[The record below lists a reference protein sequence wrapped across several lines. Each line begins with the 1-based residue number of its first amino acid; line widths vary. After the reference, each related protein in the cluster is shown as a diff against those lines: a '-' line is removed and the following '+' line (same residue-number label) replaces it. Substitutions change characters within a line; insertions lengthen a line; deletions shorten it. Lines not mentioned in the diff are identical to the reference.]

1 MVTRPAP
8 QEKSFTGSSPLILLI
23 ALVSILL
30 QAKAATVL
38 GACLVPPAFDPG
50 VGELYFC
57 LPREGEQHLI
67 EYARRSFSE
76 ENLGEDI
83 WINFRGV
90 FADQV
95 WVNVGIREANDTSLP
110 AWEVIT
116 TLADRMRAIKAGDRS
131 ALESFLSP
139 IETTPASSEEER
151 ALKQNLLKSLRQSA
165 MEPRAA
171 RLQAGLYHVH
181 LKPTREIEERSLM
194 PINHMLSIPSH
205 TDLLHA
211 PRLTALLP
219 GSESKIAVA
228 AGIWTY
234 NWDEKQG
241 RGFVA
246 ERYDGPKNV
255 PFPGEFGYVYS
266 RFAITEYH
274 RQGLNDPSNVIPEKV
289 NPFIA
294 TLKPTGALLRFDFAP
309 DWEAFRKGL
318 SPVDQ
323 TRKSD

>member
-1 MVTRPAP
+1 MVFFISEAAA
-8 QEKSFTGSSPLILLI
+8 ECLL
-23 ALVSILL
+23 
-30 QAKAATVL
+30 
-38 GACLVPPAFDPG
+38 PPAFDPG

-57 LPREGEQHLI
+57 SPAEGERHLI
-67 EYARRSFSE
+67 EYARRSYSE
-76 ENLGEDI
+76 QNLGEDI

-90 FADQV
+90 FAGQV
-95 WVNVGIREANDTSLP
+95 WVNVGTRETNDTSLP

-116 TLADRMRAIKAGDRS
+116 TLAERMRAIKAGDPS
-131 ALESFLSP
+131 VLEGLLSP
-139 IETTPASSEEER
+139 IEATPASTEEER

-165 MEPRAA
+165 TEPTAGALRAI
-171 RLQAGLYHVH
+171 LYHVH
-181 LKPTREIEERSLM
+181 LKPTREIEERSIM

-211 PRLTALLP
+211 PRLAELLP

-241 RGFVA
+241 RSFVT

-274 RQGLNDPSNVIPEKV
+274 RQGLNDPANVTPQKV
-289 NPFIA
+289 AEFIA
-294 TLKPTGALLRFDFAP
+294 TLKPSGAVLRLDFAS
-309 DWEAFRKGL
+309 DWETFK
-318 SPVDQ
+318 
-323 TRKSD
+323 KSLAQAGQGK

>member
-1 MVTRPAP
+1 MMELAMRMGSVLAVIAMLL
-8 QEKSFTGSSPLILLI
+8 SFAWDARAECLL
-23 ALVSILL
+23 
-30 QAKAATVL
+30 
-38 GACLVPPAFDPG
+38 PPAFDPG

-57 LPREGEQHLI
+57 SSAEGERHLI
-67 EYARRSFSE
+67 KYARRSYSE

-83 WINFRGV
+83 WINFRGI

-95 WVNVGIREANDTSLP
+95 WVNVGTRETNDTSLP

-116 TLADRMRAIKAGDRS
+116 TLAERMGAIKAGDKA
-131 ALESFLSP
+131 ALESFLAP
-139 IETTPASSEEER
+139 IQATPASTGEER
-151 ALKQNLLKSLRQSA
+151 ALKEKLVKSLRESA
-165 MEPRAA
+165 KEPKSAP
-171 RLQAGLYHVH
+171 LCAGLYHVH
-181 LKPTREIEERSLM
+181 LKPTREIEERSIM

-219 GSESKIAVA
+219 GSESRIAVA

-246 ERYDGPKNV
+246 ERYDGPKNI

-274 RQGLNDPSNVIPEKV
+274 RQGLNDPANLNPEKV
-289 NPFIA
+289 AKFIT
-294 TLKPTGALLRFDFAP
+294 TLKPSGALLRFDFAS
-309 DWEAFRKGL
+309 DWEAFRNSLAQAGQGK
-318 SPVDQ
+318 
-323 TRKSD
+323 

>member
-1 MVTRPAP
+1 MTPAL
-8 QEKSFTGSSPLILLI
+8 QVRFFINSSSLILLI
-23 ALVSILL
+23 TLVSSLWAVKAEAAASANCLL
-30 QAKAATVL
+30 
-38 GACLVPPAFDPG
+38 PPAFDPG

-57 LPREGEQHLI
+57 SPGEGEKQLI
-67 EYARRSFSE
+67 EYARQSYVKE
-76 ENLGEDI
+76 ELKEDI

-90 FADQV
+90 FGDRL
-95 WVNVGIREANDTSLP
+95 WVNVGTRETNDTSLP
-110 AWEVIT
+110 AWEAIT
-116 TLADRMRAIKAGDRS
+116 ELIQRMQAIKKGDSS
-131 ALESFLSP
+131 ARQNFLAP
-139 IETTPASSEEER
+139 IEAAPASSEADEGLKKGLLEGLR
-151 ALKQNLLKSLRQSA
+151 KSASRPAESSLLAL
-165 MEPRAA
+165 
-171 RLQAGLYHVH
+171 LYHVH
-181 LKPTREIEERSLM
+181 LKPTQEIEERSLM

-241 RGFVA
+241 RSFVT

-274 RQGLNDPSNVIPEKV
+274 RQGLNDPANVTPQKV
-289 NPFIA
+289 AEFIT
-294 TLKPTGALLRFDFAP
+294 TLKPSGAVLRLDFAS
-309 DWEAFRKGL
+309 DWETFK
-318 SPVDQ
+318 
-323 TRKSD
+323 KSLAQAGQGK